1 MLKAF
6 GARIDVAIGED
17 GERLISL
24 AGETA
29 LEPVHVKVPADP
41 SSAAFL
47 IVAALLVP
55 GSEVRIERVGVN
67 PMRTGLFEMLT
78 AMGADLSFENAREI
92 SSEPVAAI
100 VLGPAPLP
108 GVDAPPPHAP
118 PLNPHFPPFSF
129 PPPSPPE

>member
-47 IVAALLVP
+47 IVAALIVP

-67 PMRTGLFEMLT
+67 PMRTGLFEMLS
-78 AMGADLSFENAREI
+78 AMGADLSFENAREM
-92 SSEPVAAI
+92 SAEPVADI
-100 VLGPAPLP
+100 VVRTDPLQ
-108 GVDAPPPHAP
+108 GVAVKPRDRQ
-118 PLNPHFPPFSF
+118 SVGEGKRV
-129 PPPSPPE
+129 SVRGD